1 MQSMT
6 ARERMLAAINHQPV
20 DRVPTD
26 IWATAEVWA
35 KLKAHFGEGTNFFE
49 MLHIDGF
56 AGTGAA
62 YIGPAQPPAPQD
74 QTVDFWGIRRGKI
87 GYGSGHY
94 DEVCFNPLAAA
105 TTLDDLEAYAWPQAD
120 WFDYSQMKAAAAT
133 RHATHAVACG
143 YMAIFYHHNLLRGLE
158 TSLMDPLLEPDFTH
172 HLLGRLSDFFFEHHK
187 RMFQACEGLIDLTQV
202 TDDYG
207 SQHGPIISLE
217 VFNEF
222 YRPHM
227 KRFVDLAHGF
237 GVKTLHHD
245 DGAIRPFIPH
255 LIDIGIDILNPIQWR
270 CPGMAIE
277 GLKADFGQKLCFHGG
292 VDNQYT
298 LPFATA
304 ADVRAE
310 VRRNIDVLASD
321 GTGYILAPC
330 HNIQANTPVENI
342 VALYDEAWQYGK
354 RS

>member
-1 MQSMT
+1 
-6 ARERMLAAINHQPV
+6 MLAAINHQPV

-35 KLKAHFGEGTNFFE
+35 KLRAHFGDGANFFE
-49 MLHIDGF
+49 LLHIDGF
-56 AGTGAA
+56 AGTGPA
-62 YIGPAQPPAPQD
+62 YIGPAGPPAPEGES
-74 QTVDFWGIRRGKI
+74 VDYWGIRRSKI

-94 DEVCFNPLAAA
+94 DEVCSNPLAAA

-120 WFDYSQMKAAAAT
+120 WFDYSKMKAAAAAGHDA
-133 RHATHAVACG
+133 RAVACG
-143 YMAIFYHHNLLRGLE
+143 YMAIFYYHNLLRGLE
-158 TSLMDPLLEPDFTH
+158 TSLMDPLLDAGFTH

-187 RMFQACEGLIDLTQV
+187 RMFEACEGLIDVTQV

-227 KRFVDLAHGF
+227 KRFVDLAHSF

-277 GLKADFGQKLCFHGG
+277 GLKADFGRRLCFHGG
-292 VDNQYT
+292 VDNQHT
-298 LPFATA
+298 LPFGTA

-310 VRRNIDVLASD
+310 VRHNIDILAAD
-321 GTGYILAPC
+321 NTGYILAPC
-330 HNIQANTPVENI
+330 HNLQANTPVENI
-342 VALYDEAWQYGK
+342 TAMYDEAWQYGK
-354 RS
+354 RG